1 MKNWIYKR
9 LLWLDANMY
18 GTGPCSLPIVTGNIK
33 NSSED
38 INAYI
43 YPNPFINNIH
53 LELDIP
59 SEGYYQIAL
68 YDAQGKMITVLTKDY
83 FEKDAFGFNWNF
95 SKYNLQAGLYFLQ
108 VKGDKSIKNFRIIK
122 GE

>member
-1 MKNWIYKR
+1 
-9 LLWLDANMY
+9 MY
-18 GTGPCSLPIVTGNIK
+18 GTGPCSLPIVTGNMK